1 MHFLFKW
8 RIIFAF
14 EYLLKGGTFIFINQ
28 KQLLAAALSAGIILG
43 SAMPA
48 MALPAVNRTVQT
60 TVDDSPAL
68 PVNIMATQQQ
78 TDPVQAKIQVKNRTG
93 KSATLTWN
101 SDSPFAIYN
110 VYQYDYILKS
120 WALYTQVRVNTV
132 ELTGLTP
139 AMFYKFKITVPG
151 SDGVQ
156 ESTVGQAA
164 FYARPAAAKLQLSVL
179 GATEVTLKWS
189 TKYTPAYYELYR
201 AGKDGK
207 YQKISKISGKKR
219 SYTDTDVSPKT
230 AYSYKI
236 RTVVENRESKG
247 KSRFSDVVTVKT
259 AKTLKLP
266 KVSGACKTYAYYDAV
281 TDKTS
286 PAYAVLNSGTYRG
299 VTYKTTTDETTGI
312 RMVGEYYCAAL
323 GTFYGTTKGTKYK
336 VTLDTGKT
344 FKIILCDTKSN
355 RHTDKKHQYAKK
367 NKDVVEFYVDRT
379 KIPAGVNGNYNR
391 LEQFHGKIQSIE
403 LLTES
408 ES

>member
-1 MHFLFKW
+1 M
-8 RIIFAF
+8 
-14 EYLLKGGTFIFINQ
+14 
-28 KQLLAAALSAGIILG
+28 
-43 SAMPA
+43 
-48 MALPAVNRTVQT
+48 
-60 TVDDSPAL
+60 
-68 PVNIMATQQQ
+68 PVNIMNTEQQ
-78 TDPVQAKIQVKNRTG
+78 TNAVHAKIKVTDLTG
-93 KSATLTWN
+93 KHATLSWD
-101 SDSPFAIYN
+101 SGSPFAIYN

-120 WALYTQVRVNTV
+120 WSLRTQVRVNTV
-132 ELTGLTP
+132 ELTDLTP

-151 SDGVQ
+151 SDVLQ
-156 ESTVGQAA
+156 ESTVGETD
-164 FYARPAAAKLQLSVL
+164 FYTRPSASKMELSVS

-189 TKYTPAYYELYR
+189 TKHSPAHYELYR
-201 AGKDGK
+201 AKKNGK
-207 YQKISKISGKKR
+207 YKKIAKISGKKR
-219 SYTDTDVSPKT
+219 TFTDIDVSPKT
-230 AYSYKI
+230 VYSYKI
-236 RTVVENRESKG
+236 RGVVENRKTKT
-247 KSRFSDVVTVKT
+247 KSRFSHPVTVKT
-259 AKTLKLP
+259 TKTLKLP

-391 LEQFHGKIQSIE
+391 LEPFHGKIQSIE
-403 LLTES
+403 QLTEWDRA